1 MMNWKN
7 GYSAGYYAYIIDPA
21 TWRETER
28 LDITGG
34 NINRTDEG
42 LRDSADIECTE
53 YDCGMER
60 YIRIY
65 LDARQ
70 SGSTVHVP
78 LFTGLAT
85 SPSRDIDGY
94 YETRSLECYSVL
106 KAADDVLLERGY
118 YVPVGAGGTQ
128 VIKDLLSCTPAP
140 VTSEGDAPGLQT
152 SIIAE
157 DGETRLS
164 MAERVLAAIG
174 WRMRI
179 GGDGTIELLPKPDDV
194 SVQFDPVS
202 RDVLEPTIKV
212 DYDWYSCPNVLRAVQ
227 EDLSAVVRDDSPDS
241 PLSTVSRGREVWAEE
256 SSCEL
261 NTGESIS
268 EYAVR
273 RLKELQRVRLTAA
286 YDRRY
291 DPDVLVGDFVR
302 LRYPAQGLDGVFRV
316 TSQKIELGHSAKTS
330 EEVEAV

>member
-1 MMNWKN
+1 MNWKN
-7 GYSAGYYAYIIDPA
+7 GYSAGYYAYFLDPA

-28 LDITGG
+28 LDITDG

-42 LRDSADIECTE
+42 LRDSADIECTSYE
-53 YDCGMER
+53 HGSER

-70 SGSTVHVP
+70 SGSAAHVP

-85 SPSRDIDGY
+85 SPARDIDGY
-94 YETRSLECYSVL
+94 YETNSLECYSVL
-106 KAADDVLLERGY
+106 KAANDVLLDRGY
-118 YVPVGAGGTQ
+118 YVPAGKDGTQ
-128 VIKDLLSCTPAP
+128 VIRDLLSCIPAP
-140 VTSEGDAPGLQT
+140 IAAERNAPGLQT

-164 MAERVLAAIG
+164 MAEKVLDAIG

-179 GGDGTIELLPKPDDV
+179 GGDGLIELLPKPNEV
-194 SVQFDPVS
+194 SVQFDPVEQ
-202 RDVLEPTIKV
+202 DVLEPSIKV
-212 DYDWYSCPNVLRAVQ
+212 NYDWYECPNVFRAVH
-227 EDLSAVVRDDSPDS
+227 EDLSAVARDDSPES
-241 PLSTVSRGREVWAEE
+241 PLSTVTRGREVWAEE
-256 SSCEL
+256 TSCEL

-273 RLKELQRVRLTAA
+273 RLKELQRVRLTAG

-291 DPDVLVGDFVR
+291 DPDVLVGDLIR
-302 LRYPAQGLDGVFRV
+302 LRYPAQGLDGIFRV
-316 TSQKIELGHSAKTS
+316 TSQKIELGYGAKTS